1 MRDILI
7 ETSEAEGEKMA
18 SLSIPPPSI
27 DEEWEQIAGHPDEEI
42 TLEMFPNVDLS
53 ARRALQ
59 SGEYPLPPPEEVR
72 LPKEV
77 EEDLPSVIID
87 LPPEEMEALAE
98 ARKIKAAREAVTQP
112 PRPSAAARA
121 AAGAAKEPSADF
133 SSPSIPSSLASKII
147 ESIGTT
153 EAVDVVVVPTAAE
166 TEPTPDRP
174 TLKVALDAVRK
185 SVKEEKERR
194 ATTKKVKA
202 KGKPRAAAQGEPA
215 SEEPAPQEKVIID
228 IPKEG
233 KEEAATRVEVPAA
246 PVEKEREQSSS
257 VEVAIVS
264 RTEDAG
270 APAPLPEGAEPETV
284 WDRALAEAQG
294 ALPARPA
301 DASTAAAPVEPPKA
315 AEHARAAV
323 AVEPP
328 KAAVAVKPMTAAE
341 EADLA
346 KTVKVKKIKIPKGE
360 PAKAEPAKAE
370 MTTPPVEEKPLLDGD
385 KALAAYT
392 EAPWELDRLQ
402 ELLGMKPEAF
412 TSRAPHFLLKGM
424 IGLFDLRGSKFTTK
438 DYRLIGKSGT
448 SRSFSSVVTGE
459 KLEPLCEALELLW
472 ENAPSLAVERLSDY
486 GVNTGDQ
493 ITPFSSGPV
502 APVIERAIR
511 AFGYVRASVY
521 SKRERKMQID
531 VVRTNPPSV
540 IVLLPLGKIPPGLDF
555 QISRNLWAASGR
567 RILAATLPVDEGEKI
582 LEATVEAFG
591 RHSRRD
597 KIDPIVS
604 SIVQDMWQIIP
615 PRIQERLRGMIQGA
629 PPATFAEIRR
639 VVRAECIRAGFLF
652 SGDLPSAVR
661 EFLPSDMLSSLEGD
675 IPRDL
680 LTGIV
685 RDSPE
690 ICAFVRFAFS
700 RPVLS
705 FMDEFLP

>member
-1 MRDILI
+1 M
-7 ETSEAEGEKMA
+7 
-18 SLSIPPPSI
+18 
-27 DEEWEQIAGHPDEEI
+27 
-42 TLEMFPNVDLS
+42 
-53 ARRALQ
+53 
-59 SGEYPLPPPEEVR
+59 
-72 LPKEV
+72 
-77 EEDLPSVIID
+77 
-87 LPPEEMEALAE
+87 
-98 ARKIKAAREAVTQP
+98 KA
-112 PRPSAAARA
+112 
-121 AAGAAKEPSADF
+121 
-133 SSPSIPSSLASKII
+133 
-147 ESIGTT
+147 
-153 EAVDVVVVPTAAE
+153 
-166 TEPTPDRP
+166 
-174 TLKVALDAVRK
+174 
-185 SVKEEKERR
+185 
-194 ATTKKVKA
+194 
-202 KGKPRAAAQGEPA
+202 
-215 SEEPAPQEKVIID
+215 
-228 IPKEG
+228 
-233 KEEAATRVEVPAA
+233 
-246 PVEKEREQSSS
+246 
-257 VEVAIVS
+257 
-264 RTEDAG
+264 
-270 APAPLPEGAEPETV
+270 
-284 WDRALAEAQG
+284 
-294 ALPARPA
+294 
-301 DASTAAAPVEPPKA
+301 
-315 AEHARAAV
+315 
-323 AVEPP
+323 
-328 KAAVAVKPMTAAE
+328 
-341 EADLA
+341 
-346 KTVKVKKIKIPKGE
+346 
-360 PAKAEPAKAE
+360 
-370 MTTPPVEEKPLLDGD
+370 
-385 KALAAYT
+385 
-392 EAPWELDRLQ
+392 
-402 ELLGMKPEAF
+402 EAF
-412 TSRAPHFLLKGM
+412 TFKAPRFLLKGM

-448 SRSFSSVVTGE
+448 SRAFSSVVAGD
-459 KLEPLCEALELLW
+459 KLEPWCEALELLW

-540 IVLLPLGKIPPGLDF
+540 IVLLPLGKIPPALDF

-582 LEATVEAFG
+582 LEAAVEAFG

-652 SGDLPSAVR
+652 SGDLPGAVR

-685 RDSPE
+685 KDSPE